1 MADFKLTYAT
11 MFNPPEELHKG
22 FDKAVTKLKANL
34 GKEYGMII
42 NGKDVFADNKYDD
55 QSPVN
60 TDWVLAVIQ
69 KGNATQANMAIE
81 AARKAFPAW
90 SRTPWQKRVQLVRK
104 AASILE
110 KRIFELGAA
119 MALEV
124 GKNRMESLGDVQE
137 TADLMYY
144 SAQMMEENNGFIV
157 PMGKDPLTGYD
168 STNTSILRPYGVWL
182 IISPFNFPFA
192 LTGGPT
198 GAALVA
204 GNTVVIKPASD
215 TAWIVRLYAECLRDA
230 GIPDGVFN
238 FVTGPGSTLG
248 QALVDSREV
257 DGATFTGSFDVGMQ
271 MYRDFASRNYVRPI
285 ILELGGKNPAIVS
298 RHANLADAATGIY
311 RSSFGLQGQKC
322 SAASRV
328 IVEEPV
334 YDELLS
340 RLKEITDNLVI
351 GDPTER
357 NTYLG
362 PVINQSSYNDFK
374 NFTEEIN
381 QAGGKFLT
389 GGHVKTG
396 GIFDKGYFCEPT
408 FVTDLPFE
416 HRLWQQ
422 EMFLPITT
430 IGKVQNLDEAMQI
443 ANNVNYGLTAGFYGS
458 PVETDWFFE
467 NIEAGVTYANR
478 PQGATTGAWPGFQP
492 FGGWKGS
499 GASGKNGGGKY
510 YVQLYMHEQIRTLV
524 KPVTAK
530 ANGKAAAKK
539 VVKKATPKKKTAAK
553 AAVRKTV
560 KKAAKKPTSKSKVRK

>member
-1 MADFKLTYAT
+1 MAFKLTYAT

-22 FDKAVTKLKANL
+22 FDGAVAKLKQNL

-42 NGKDVFADNKYDD
+42 NGKDVFADEKWEDH
-55 QSPVN
+55 SPVN
-60 TDWVLAVIQ
+60 TDWILARLQ
-69 KGNATQANMAIE
+69 KGNAAHAAQAIS
-81 AARKAFPAW
+81 AARAAFPKW
-90 SRTPWQKRVQLVRK
+90 SHTPWQERVKLVRK
-104 AASILE
+104 AASLIE
-110 KRIFELGAA
+110 QRIFDLGAA

-144 SAQMMEENNGFIV
+144 SATMMEQNNGFV
-157 PMGKDPLTGYD
+157 KPMGKDPLVGYD
-168 STNTSILRPYGVWL
+168 ATNVSVLRPYGVWL

-204 GNTVVIKPASD
+204 GNTVVIKPATD

-230 GIPDGVFN
+230 GFPDGVVN

-248 QALVDSREV
+248 QALVDSKEL
-257 DGATFTGSFDVGMQ
+257 DGATFTGSFDVGMK
-271 MYRDFASRNYVRPI
+271 MYRDFATRNYVRPV

-298 RHANLADAATGIY
+298 RHANLADAATGIM
-311 RSSFGLQGQKC
+311 RSAFGLQGQKC

-328 IVEEPV
+328 LVEEPV
-334 YDELLS
+334 YDDLLG
-340 RLKEITDNLVI
+340 RLKDMTEKLVI

-357 NTYLG
+357 NTYIG
-362 PVINQSSYNDFK
+362 PVVNNSSYNDFK
-374 NFTEEIN
+374 NFTEEID
-381 QAGGKFLT
+381 QAGARFLT

-396 GIFDKGYFCEPT
+396 GMFDKGYYCEPT

-416 HRLWQQ
+416 HRLWQY

-430 IGKVQNLDEAMQI
+430 IGKVNDLDEAMKI
-443 ANNVNYGLTAGFYGS
+443 ANNVNYGLTAGFYGAPS
-458 PVETDWFFE
+458 ETDWFFD
-467 NIEAGVTYANR
+467 NIQAGTTYANR

-499 GASGKNGGGKY
+499 GASGKNGGGLY
-510 YVQLYMHEQIRTLV
+510 YVQLYMHEQIRTLIRPATNG
-524 KPVTAK
+524 KPVIK
-530 ANGKAAAKK
+530 AAASRKKAAAKK
-539 VVKKATPKKKTAAK
+539 PVRKTTRSVAKKSAAKKTAR
-553 AAVRKTV
+553 RK
-560 KKAAKKPTSKSKVRK
+560 